1 VLLTRAADMD
11 AQAALQHVVMTYS
24 PVEGRRFYVNGVY
37 TGDTDAQGGGSLA
50 DWDDTFALVL
60 GNETSTNRQWE
71 GVLRMVAIH
80 NRALTPTQIQQNF
93 DAGVGEKYFMLFNV
107 SHLVPNVP
115 QAYIM
120 LEASQLDSYGLQ
132 FTKPTFI
139 SLDPTVT
146 SIPNVRIEGL
156 RIGVNGVEEHSG
168 QAYAPLQQTIGTG
181 YTAATG
187 QQMSSVGTVMALERG
202 ALDDLFFLTFDRIG
216 TFDYDRPPAPRP
228 AVPVAADL
236 PAESDVG
243 LRTFDEI
250 DTTLSLITGVP
261 QTNTKVRATY
271 TLVKQALPAIEKF
284 GAFGPAQQTALAQ
297 LAMQYCNV
305 LVDDNTLRGAFF
317 GGLDGSGTGT
327 AVFGTSGSPNTGNRD
342 LLINSLI
349 NKAVGAGQAYQ
360 VSGAA
365 IRDELQN
372 GVTDPGTGY
381 VTPGLINRLVSG
393 PTGASSTG
401 GRTVMK
407 SACGAVL
414 GSGATLIQ

>member
-1 VLLTRAADMD
+1 
-11 AQAALQHVVMTYS
+11 
-24 PVEGRRFYVNGVY
+24 
-37 TGDTDAQGGGSLA
+37 
-50 DWDDTFALVL
+50 
-60 GNETSTNRQWE
+60 
-71 GVLRMVAIH
+71 
-80 NRALTPTQIQQNF
+80 
-93 DAGVGEKYFMLFNV
+93 MLFNV
-107 SHLVPNVP
+107 SHLVPSVP
-115 QAYIM
+115 QAYVM

-146 SIPNVRIEGL
+146 SVPNLPIEGI
-156 RIGVNGVEEHSG
+156 RIGVNGVEAHAG
-168 QAYAPLQQTIGTG
+168 QAYAPLTQTIGTG
-181 YTAATG
+181 YTAGAG

-202 ALDDLFFLTFDRIG
+202 VVDDLFFLSFDRIG
-216 TFDYDRPPAPRP
+216 TQRHTTGRRCRRPRRTPDGSA
-228 AVPVAADL
+228 
-236 PAESDVG
+236 AESDVG

-261 QTNTKVRATY
+261 QTNTRVRATY

-327 AVFGTSGSPNTGNRD
+327 AVFGTAGSPNMANRD

-349 NKAVGAGQAYQ
+349 TKAVGNGMQAFQ

-365 IRDELQN
+365 DPRRVAQRRRRIRA
-372 GVTDPGTGY
+372 TGPI

-393 PTGASSTG
+393 PTGASPTG